1 MSWIDEWESHVEK
14 GNITQN
20 EFLTTSTAE
29 GLRVT
34 IRSTIDL
41 TNHLLKDCGFKYILT
56 NKMNQDR
63 LEVPNLKALI
73 K

>member
-1 MSWIDEWESHVEK
+1 LSWLDEWESHFEK

-20 EFLTTSTAE
+20 EFLTRSTAK

-41 TNHLLKDCGFKYILT
+41 TNHLLKDIGFKYVLT

-63 LEVPNLKALI
+63 IEVI
-73 K
+73 

>member
-1 MSWIDEWESHVEK
+1 LSWLDEWESHFEK

-20 EFLTTSTAE
+20 EFLRRSTAE
-29 GLRVT
+29 GLSVT

-41 TNHLLKDCGFKYILT
+41 TNHLLKDIGFKYVLT

-63 LEVPNLKALI
+63 IEVI
-73 K
+73 